1 MVSGVVHLSDD
12 LLIIQSDHLK
22 KRSSSLDSY
31 HAEGLEAYRTA
42 TPDQLSPSNSKLV
55 GFIPFLS
62 FIALAITLS
71 QDMEFLTL
79 VLDLKILNLVKHIR
93 SDVMRLNTLLPV
105 ERLLHALKTKTK
117 DDMPPAQSYIML
129 TVIQDLQKLQREVVL
144 LTLTCRF
151 GKFLP
156 VHHLV
161 PAYLRIPQY
170 LTTNGL
176 SHMSTHS
183 GLLKR

>member
-12 LLIIQSDHLK
+12 LLTIQSDHLK

-42 TPDQLSPSNSKLV
+42 TPYQSSSKFSSKGV

-62 FIALAITLS
+62 FVALAITLS
-71 QDMEFLTL
+71 QDMAFLNL
-79 VLDLKILNLVKHIR
+79 VLDLRILNLVKHIR
-93 SDVMRLNTLLPV
+93 SDVMRLKTLLPV
-105 ERLLHALKTKTK
+105 ERLLHALKSKSI
-117 DDMPPAQSYIML
+117 DDMPPAQSYMVL
-129 TVIQDLQKLQREVVL
+129 TVIQDLQKLQKEVVL

-161 PAYLRIPQY
+161 PA
-170 LTTNGL
+170 
-176 SHMSTHS
+176 
-183 GLLKR
+183 